1 VARSGDGVEAEVR
14 AVPEAGVREV
24 ILNLDY
30 GVSNDDIKELFSEVG
45 DLKRCSINYDWS
57 GRSKGTVR
65 ENLDTNRHVLKNAVT
80 GEIVIKQLS
89 KEQEVDQSNFRDAE
103 TQAELEVQ
111 DKLSLL
117 EWFANEYKRFGCML
131 EFVTNKSQEGSQF
144 CRGFGGIGKAIVQ
157 GNRLLFFET
166 KLPAEVNLA
175 PAVETTAAPE
185 EDSPAKDERLDLTK
199 CFAAGVFAPVDV

>member
-117 EWFANEYKRFGCML
+117 EWFANEYKRFGCTL
-131 EFVTNKSQEGSQF
+131 EFVTNKSQV
-144 CRGFGGIGKAIVQ
+144 CYH
-157 GNRLLFFET
+157 
-166 KLPAEVNLA
+166 
-175 PAVETTAAPE
+175 
-185 EDSPAKDERLDLTK
+185 AKGCLE
-199 CFAAGVFAPVDV
+199 